1 MSTVK
6 RKLLFAFFGLIVT
19 ITTSQAQTW
28 YNPLQQKFPVIQ
40 GQALPST
47 IGASYQRLPNTLKD
61 EVRPPVWALGQNTA
75 GEYIEF
81 TSSAKKITVRYQVSG
96 SLNMPHMPSTGVS
109 GLDLY
114 AHNER
119 GMWDWAP
126 GKYTFKDTI
135 SYTFD
140 NLASKHGKIFRLYLP
155 LYNSVKWLEV
165 GVEKNETLTFLP
177 ITKQKPIVVY
187 GTSIAQGGCAS
198 RPGLAWPSIFGRKIN
213 QPVINM
219 AFSGNGRLET
229 PILNHIAQTEAK
241 LFILDCMPNLGSR
254 TLYPEEEV
262 RKRVNESVSTLRKA
276 HPNTP
281 ILLVEHSGGGNE
293 HLLDTLRN
301 KEFKTSSQILTKIY
315 NELKARGIKKIYLL
329 TTKNINMGIESTVD
343 GTHPND
349 IGMME
354 HAVAFEKKYKEI
366 F

>member
-1 MSTVK
+1 MKSI
-6 RKLLFAFFGLIVT
+6 LLLASFLLIFIPSRGQ
-19 ITTSQAQTW
+19 ITWQ
-28 YNPLQQKFPVIQ
+28 NPLQQKFAVVQ

-47 IGASYQRLPNTLKD
+47 IGATYNRLPNSLKGV
-61 EVRPPVWALGQNTA
+61 VREPVWGLSQNSA

-81 TSSAKKITVRYQVSG
+81 TSTAKMITVRYQVSG

-114 AHNER
+114 AHNEKAV
-119 GMWDWAP
+119 WDWAP
-126 GKYTFKDTI
+126 GKYLFKDTI
-135 SYTFD
+135 TYTFN
-140 NLASKHGKIFRLYLP
+140 NLAAKHGKIFRLYLP

-165 GVEKNETLTFLP
+165 GVNKNETLTFLP
-177 ITKQKPIVVY
+177 VTVEKPIVVY

-213 QPVINM
+213 KPVINM

-229 PILNHIAQTEAK
+229 PILNHIAQINAK

-262 RKRVNESVSTLRKA
+262 RKRVNEAVTSLRKSQ
-276 HPNTP
+276 PNVP

-293 HLLDTLRN
+293 HVLDSVRN
-301 KEFKTSSQILTKIY
+301 KEFKTSSQIIAKIY
-315 NELKARGIKKIYLL
+315 NQLKSKGIKNIHLL
-329 TTKNINMGIESTVD
+329 TTKNINIGTESTVD

-354 HAVAFEKKYKEI
+354 HAVAFERKYREI
-366 F
+366 FK